1 MKFEDN
7 IKIDVRRTGYKDV
20 NWIRMVQNQSQC
32 EVTVVVVMKL
42 RILLPK
48 NFILYEA

>member
-1 MKFEDN
+1 MKFDDN
-7 IKIDVRRTGYKDV
+7 IKIDVRRTSYKDV
-20 NWIRMVQNQSQC
+20 NWIGMVQYQGKY

-48 NFILYEA
+48 KLLHFI